1 MRHDCACVKKKQP
14 LKMTL
19 SQTLAW
25 LRQQLPPEEAT
36 REAELMLCRA
46 TDLTRTQLRT
56 YPEKAVSDLQQTQ
69 LSAWIKRR
77 LEGEPLAYILGDTE
91 FYGLRLSVTTDT
103 LIPRQDTE
111 LLVDAALEL
120 IPERAPWT
128 VCDMGTGTGAIAIA
142 IAHHRPITQVT
153 ALDTS
158 QAALAVA
165 QDNACALR
173 LPSIRFMHSDW
184 FSALVHRRFDLIVS
198 NPPYIAQ
205 NDPHLQQT
213 SLPHE
218 PISALTSGV
227 DGLDD
232 IRLLV
237 QQSPKHLN
245 PDGWLLLEHGYDQG
259 AAVRQLMQSAGFSA
273 IATHRDYGNNDR
285 ITLGQWIK

>member
-1 MRHDCACVKKKQP
+1 MNI
-14 LKMTL
+14 
-19 SQTLAW
+19 SQTLTW
-25 LRQQLPPEEAT
+25 LRQQIPPEEAT

-46 TDLTRTQLRT
+46 TGLTRTQLRT
-56 YPEKAVSDLQQTQ
+56 HPEKDVSATQQKQ
-69 LSAWIKRR
+69 LSAWVQRR
-77 LEGEPLAYILGDTE
+77 SQGEPLAYILGDTE
-91 FYGLRLSVTTDT
+91 FYGLKLSVTPDT

-128 VCDMGTGTGAIAIA
+128 VLDMGTGTGAIAIA
-142 IAHHRPITQVT
+142 IAHHRPIAQVT
-153 ALDTS
+153 ALDASKT
-158 QAALAVA
+158 ALAVA

-173 LPSIRFMHSDW
+173 LPSIRFIHSNW
-184 FSALVHRRFDLIVS
+184 FSALGLQCFDVIIS

-205 NDPHLQQT
+205 NDPHLQAT
-213 SLPHE
+213 SLPYE

-237 QQSPKHLN
+237 QQAPKHLN
-245 PDGWLLLEHGYDQG
+245 SDGWLLLEHGYDQG
-259 AAVRQLMQSAGFSA
+259 AAVRHLMQSAGFSA

-285 ITLGQWIK
+285 ITLGQLNQT

>member
-1 MRHDCACVKKKQP
+1 MNI
-14 LKMTL
+14 
-19 SQTLAW
+19 SQTLTW
-25 LRQQLPPEEAT
+25 LRQQIPPEEAT

-46 TDLTRTQLRT
+46 TGLTRTQLRT
-56 YPEKAVSDLQQTQ
+56 HPEKDVSATQQAQ
-69 LSAWIKRR
+69 LSAWIQRR
-77 LEGEPLAYILGDTE
+77 LQGEPLAYILGDAE
-91 FYGLRLSVTTDT
+91 FYGLTLSVTSDT

-128 VCDMGTGTGAIAIA
+128 VLDMGTGSGAIAIA
-142 IAHHRPITQVT
+142 IAHHRPIAQVT
-153 ALDTS
+153 ALDAS
-158 QAALAVA
+158 KAALAVA

-173 LPSIRFMHSDW
+173 LPSIRFIHSDW
-184 FSALVHRRFDLIVS
+184 FSALGQQRFDVIIS

-205 NDPHLQQT
+205 NDPHLQAT
-213 SLPHE
+213 SLPYE

-237 QQSPKHLN
+237 QQAPKHLN
-245 PDGWLLLEHGYDQG
+245 SDGWLLLEHGYDQG
-259 AAVRQLMQSAGFSA
+259 AAVRHLMQSAGFSA

-285 ITLGQWIK
+285 ITLGQLNQT

>member
-1 MRHDCACVKKKQP
+1 MNI
-14 LKMTL
+14 
-19 SQTLAW
+19 SQTMVR

-46 TDLTRTQLRT
+46 TGLTRTQLRT
-56 YPEKAVSDLQQTQ
+56 YPEKDVSDTQQKQ
-69 LSAWIKRR
+69 LSAWVQRR
-77 LEGEPLAYILGDTE
+77 SQGEPLAYILGDTE
-91 FYGLRLSVTTDT
+91 FYGLKLSVTPDT

-128 VCDMGTGTGAIAIA
+128 VLDMGTGTGAIAIA
-142 IAHHRPITQVT
+142 IAHHRPIAQVT
-153 ALDTS
+153 ALDAS
-158 QAALAVA
+158 KAALAIA

-173 LPSIRFMHSDW
+173 LPSIRFIHSDW
-184 FSALVHRRFDLIVS
+184 FSALGQQRFDMIVS

-205 NDPHLQQT
+205 NDPHLQAT
-213 SLPHE
+213 SLPYE

-237 QQSPKHLN
+237 QQAPKHLN
-245 PDGWLLLEHGYDQG
+245 SDGWLLLEHGYDQG
-259 AAVRQLMQSAGFSA
+259 AAVRHLMQSAGFSS

-285 ITLGQWIK
+285 ITLGQLNQT